1 MFQQNRLR
9 QALYRWYSVFLF
21 SWFAGF
27 MITEYIELYVQCT
40 ADELKLDEICAN
52 ICVVMVFT
60 STAVRQLVMRFNQT
74 VNDLIQSII
83 NGEKQSDF
91 LDDDEVSLYM
101 YSNF

>member
-1 MFQQNRLR
+1 
-9 QALYRWYSVFLF
+9 
-21 SWFAGF
+21 

-91 LDDDEVSLYM
+91 LDDDEVSLL